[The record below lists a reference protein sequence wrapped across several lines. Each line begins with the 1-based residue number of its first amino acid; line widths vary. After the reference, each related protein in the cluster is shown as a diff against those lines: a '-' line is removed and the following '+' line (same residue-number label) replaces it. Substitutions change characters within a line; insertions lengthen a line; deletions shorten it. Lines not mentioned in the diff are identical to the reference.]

1 MATAVSDRRLGRV
14 LLDWL
19 PFLAILFAY
28 VVLHELSTTL
38 EPGAHVQPQLGFD
51 EWLFGGTTPT
61 VRLQQELW
69 THGDPRWWDYTAWLV
84 YLSHFLVTPAIAIA
98 LWRRDYAGFRR
109 FRVLIVTAAFAG
121 FVTYVVYPAIP
132 PWLAST
138 RGDMQSTERIVRAVW
153 DHLGAPGIAAL
164 FGENSDLAFPVG
176 ALPSL
181 HAAAPFMVM
190 LFFWN
195 RAPRWRAVLVS
206 YTLVM
211 ALTLVY
217 TADHFVFDI
226 LMGWTYAVIVYAVA
240 TWWWRGHP
248 PPGTRAQAS
257 ISRPL
262 R

>member
-1 MATAVSDRRLGRV
+1 VA
-14 LLDWL
+14 
-19 PFLAILFAY
+19 
-28 VVLHELSTTL
+28 
-38 EPGAHVQPQLGFD
+38 
-51 EWLFGGTTPT
+51 
-61 VRLQQELW
+61 
-69 THGDPRWWDYTAWLV
+69 
-84 YLSHFLVTPAIAIA
+84 
-98 LWRRDYAGFRR
+98 
-109 FRVLIVTAAFAG
+109 
-121 FVTYVVYPAIP
+121 YPALP
-132 PWLAST
+132 PWLAGI
-138 RGDMQSTERIVRAVW
+138 RGDMPHTVRIVREMWAN
-153 DHLGAPGIAAL
+153 LGESGIAAV
-164 FGENSDLAFPVG
+164 FGENSNLAFPVG